1 MARAP
6 RCGTMDARGRPRMGL
21 VILLVALTVDAA
33 AMPLAGATS
42 PPTAAAPA
50 NVAEGGDQSPLEE
63 WVNSTAY
70 ITTSLGTIVASL
82 ADLDA
87 PITVGNYV
95 RLANERF
102 YDNMRFHRIVD
113 DFVIQTGDPNSR
125 DNNPYNDG
133 TGGSAETIT
142 LEISENLTHE
152 DGALGMARSSDPN
165 SASSQFYICD
175 GAQHGL
181 DGNYAVFGFV
191 VSGIDVVRAIA
202 AVPVNGNKR
211 PLIKE
216 QPVDDVWLYGVSVT
230 LGHWNE
236 TEPTGPSEPV
246 DGGGI
251 LGAAG
256 GSGVAALVAAPVVIL
271 VTALLSLRW
280 RRRRAMVK
288 TLSAAYR

>member
-1 MARAP
+1 
-6 RCGTMDARGRPRMGL
+6 MDARGRPRMGL

-33 AMPLAGATS
+33 AMPLGGA
-42 PPTAAAPA
+42 TAAASDDGQQA
-50 NVAEGGDQSPLEE
+50 HSGE

-70 ITTSLGTIVASL
+70 ITTSFGTIIATL

-87 PITVGNYV
+87 PITVGNIV
-95 RLANERF
+95 KLADERF

-133 TGGSAETIT
+133 TGGSSETIP

-175 GAQHGL
+175 GAQHSL

-191 VSGIDVVRAIA
+191 TSGIDVVRAIA

-211 PLIKE
+211 PLLKE

-230 LGHWNE
+230 DGFWNE

-246 DGGGI
+246 IGGGI

-256 GSGVAALVAAPVVIL
+256 GSGLAALVAVPVVVL
-271 VTALLSLRW
+271 VAAFLLLRW
-280 RRRRAMVK
+280 RKRRLMVK
-288 TLSAAYR
+288 ALSTAYR